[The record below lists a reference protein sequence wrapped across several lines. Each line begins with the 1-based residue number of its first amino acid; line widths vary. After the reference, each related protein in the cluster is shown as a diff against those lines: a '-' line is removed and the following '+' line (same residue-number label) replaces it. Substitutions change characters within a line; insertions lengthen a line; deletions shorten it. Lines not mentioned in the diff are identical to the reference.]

1 MVMQRRPYWACLAF
15 LAAAKATQASVH
27 ALTRGLH
34 EHATTSERRCS
45 MHERR
50 LLLLLLLLLLLC
62 LLQVLLHCMQ
72 CLLLL
77 LLLLLNLS
85 HCEVLLI

>member
-50 LLLLLLLLLLLC
+50 LLLLLLLLC

-77 LLLLLNLS
+77 LLLLLLNLS

>member
-1 MVMQRRPYWACLAF
+1 MQRRPHWACLAF
-15 LAAAKATQASVH
+15 LAAARATQASVH

-50 LLLLLLLLLLLC
+50 LLLLLLLC

-77 LLLLLNLS
+77 LLLLLSLS